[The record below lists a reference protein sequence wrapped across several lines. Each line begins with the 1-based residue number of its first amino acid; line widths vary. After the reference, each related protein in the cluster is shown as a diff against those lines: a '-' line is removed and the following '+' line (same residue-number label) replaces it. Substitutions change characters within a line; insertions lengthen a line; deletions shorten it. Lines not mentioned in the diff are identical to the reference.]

1 MRLTAVQWSIT
12 GWFMSGS
19 WMRGLEPRRRGVPYR
34 PLFRERRHPTG
45 RTVMSPNSDSGPTE
59 LLRAWSQGDGS
70 ALDRLVPL
78 VYEELHRL
86 ARRYMRQ
93 ERPDHTLQATSLVNE
108 AYLRLID
115 VNRVEWRN
123 RAHFLALAAQ
133 MMRRILVEFARNRH
147 RQKRGGGAVH
157 VSLGDVHELPNSKD
171 CDLAALSDAL
181 TGLGAFDARMSQVV
195 ELRFFGGLT
204 VEETADVL
212 NVSPETVMR
221 DWKTAKAWLLRE
233 IRRGPPTASS

>member
-1 MRLTAVQWSIT
+1 
-12 GWFMSGS
+12 
-19 WMRGLEPRRRGVPYR
+19 
-34 PLFRERRHPTG
+34 
-45 RTVMSPNSDSGPTE
+45 MSPNSADGPTE

-70 ALDRLVPL
+70 ALDRLMPL
-78 VYEELHRL
+78 VYDELHGL
-86 ARRYMRQ
+86 AQRYMRR

-115 VNRVEWRN
+115 VNRVEFQN

-133 MMRRILVEFARNRH
+133 MMRRILVEFARHRH
-147 RQKRGGGAVH
+147 RQKRGGRAVH
-157 VSLGDVHELPNSKD
+157 LSLDDVLELPELPER
-171 CDLAALSDAL
+171 DLVVLSDAL
-181 TGLGAFDARMSQVV
+181 TGLETFDARMSQVV

-204 VEETADVL
+204 VTETAQVL

-233 IRRGPPTASS
+233 IRRGQATASR

>member
-1 MRLTAVQWSIT
+1 
-12 GWFMSGS
+12 
-19 WMRGLEPRRRGVPYR
+19 
-34 PLFRERRHPTG
+34 
-45 RTVMSPNSDSGPTE
+45 MSPNSGSGPTE

-93 ERPDHTLQATSLVNE
+93 ERPGHTLQATSLVNE
-108 AYLRLID
+108 AYLRLIG

-133 MMRRILVEFARNRH
+133 MMRRILVESARNRQ

-157 VSLGDVHELPNSKD
+157 VSLDDVHDLPNSED

-221 DWKTAKAWLLRE
+221 EWKTAKAWLLRE
-233 IRRGPPTASS
+233 IRRGPPIASC

>member
-1 MRLTAVQWSIT
+1 
-12 GWFMSGS
+12 
-19 WMRGLEPRRRGVPYR
+19 
-34 PLFRERRHPTG
+34 
-45 RTVMSPNSDSGPTE
+45 MSPNSDSGPTE
-59 LLRAWSQGDGS
+59 LLRAWSQGDRS
-70 ALDRLVPL
+70 ALDRLMPL
-78 VYEELHRL
+78 VYNELHRL

-133 MMRRILVEFARNRH
+133 MMRRILVESARSRL

-157 VSLGDVHELPNSKD
+157 VSLEVHELP
-171 CDLAALSDAL
+171 DLKEHDLVALNDALS
-181 TGLGAFDARMSQVV
+181 GLATFDARMSQVV

-204 VEETADVL
+204 VDETAHVL
-212 NVSPETVMR
+212 NVSPETVNR

-233 IRRGPPTASS
+233 VKRRLSTASM

>member
-1 MRLTAVQWSIT
+1 
-12 GWFMSGS
+12 
-19 WMRGLEPRRRGVPYR
+19 
-34 PLFRERRHPTG
+34 
-45 RTVMSPNSDSGPTE
+45 MSPNSDSGPTE

-115 VNRVEWRN
+115 VNRVEWRD
-123 RAHFLALAAQ
+123 RAHFLAVAAQ
-133 MMRRILVEFARNRH
+133 MMRRILVEFARNRQ

-157 VSLGDVHELPNSKD
+157 VSLDDVQELRDSKD
-171 CDLAALSDAL
+171 CVVALNDAL
-181 TGLGAFDARMSQVV
+181 GALATFDARMSQVV

-204 VEETADVL
+204 VDETADVL

-233 IRRGPPTASS
+233 VKRRLSTASM

>member
-1 MRLTAVQWSIT
+1 
-12 GWFMSGS
+12 
-19 WMRGLEPRRRGVPYR
+19 
-34 PLFRERRHPTG
+34 
-45 RTVMSPNSDSGPTE
+45 MSPNSDVGPTE
-59 LLRAWSQGDGS
+59 LLRAWNEGDGS
-70 ALDRLVPL
+70 ALDKLIPL
-78 VYEELHRL
+78 VYDELYRL

-115 VNRVEWRN
+115 VNRIEWRN
-123 RAHFLALAAQ
+123 RTHFLALAAQ

-147 RQKRGGGAVH
+147 RQKRGGGAVQ
-157 VSLGDVHELPNSKD
+157 VSLDDVQELPDSKEYD
-171 CDLAALSDAL
+171 FLALNDALS
-181 TGLGAFDARMSQVV
+181 GLATFDSRMSQVV

-204 VEETADVL
+204 VDETADVL

-233 IRRGPPTASS
+233 IRRRQATASR

>member
-1 MRLTAVQWSIT
+1 
-12 GWFMSGS
+12 
-19 WMRGLEPRRRGVPYR
+19 
-34 PLFRERRHPTG
+34 
-45 RTVMSPNSDSGPTE
+45 MSPNSDSGPTE

-115 VNRVEWRN
+115 VNRVEWRD
-123 RAHFLALAAQ
+123 RAHFLAVAAQ
-133 MMRRILVEFARNRH
+133 MMRRILVESARNRR

-157 VSLGDVHELPNSKD
+157 LNLDEVQELPASKGHD
-171 CDLAALSDAL
+171 VVALSDAL
-181 TGLGAFDARMSQVV
+181 SALATFDARMSQVV
-195 ELRFFGGLT
+195 ELRFFAGLT
-204 VEETADVL
+204 VDETAEVL
-212 NVSPETVMR
+212 RVSPETVMR

-233 IRRGPPTASS
+233 IRRDHHIPSS